1 MLHIRIADISNI
13 VLVRIWETPTLGSI
27 SIHKHSAIMGNAE
40 IIVPHL
46 IVKDILLVEAMWI
59 DGRNGAACN
68 EPGP

>member
-1 MLHIRIADISNI
+1 
-13 VLVRIWETPTLGSI
+13 
-27 SIHKHSAIMGNAE
+27 MGNAE